1 MLHCFLFYRVLLITK
16 DMNIYAKRGEH
27 IPLIMG
33 YNQEILKWEI
43 LRKSSRK
50 IRKDIGEEIN
60 EIFLICCY
68 RLFIL

>member
-1 MLHCFLFYRVLLITK
+1 
-16 DMNIYAKRGEH
+16 MNIYAKRGEH